1 MANLRS
7 LNNPKN
13 NMKHSMKQA
22 VLWFTIAAMVLPMP
36 MQALAQLLD
45 TPDADRKPKMILG
58 SGQILAPANTKGEI
72 KGGSAGL
79 KFEEAPIA
87 DVVGLVLREIAKVDY
102 VVHPP
107 INGTVTLA
115 TQGEVTAEHA
125 MLLLEAALQAN
136 GIQMARDSRGV
147 YHIGRPDAIKGIV
160 PSLRQVNSNPL
171 PPGQG
176 AVVVPLKNMGAT
188 EMATILR
195 SMAPPEAILRVDAL
209 RNIIVMSGTRP
220 QIEGWLDIVNTF
232 DVDLLKG
239 MSVGVF
245 PLKHV
250 STKDVEAA
258 IRMISGGSLAN
269 PARAPA
275 SGATPG
281 LPVAPATPNAATTPA
296 VNTDASMLGS
306 MRVLPIENIN
316 SILIVTPNPRQ
327 LEQARIWIDKLD
339 QPGNGLGGGDLQ
351 LFVYPVQ
358 NGNAKHLASV
368 LNGLFGNGVSTGI
381 NPNAPRAIAPGLQ
394 STTGAG
400 GGFGASAGGFGANST
415 GAFGMNNTQNQN
427 QNTPGVGVSTV
438 TLASGVRVMAD
449 EINNAILVYG
459 SRSEFDKIQNTL
471 KRLDVP
477 PTQVLI
483 EASIIEVTLND
494 DLKYG
499 LQWVFSDKTRGGL
512 SGNGTLSNLSGG
524 VLGAAAA
531 GFSYSL
537 SNSLGDVRAVINAL
551 ADKSLVNVISSPSLM
566 VLDNHTAT
574 IAVGTQ
580 QPVRTSETFIN
591 GTANV
596 TSAIQYKDTGVNLAV
611 TPSVNAGNM
620 VTLQINQSVTDVGS
634 QDGATGQRSFLQR
647 QINSKVAVRSGET
660 LVLGGLIRN
669 NVSTDK
675 TGIPYLQD
683 LPIFG
688 NLFGATIKSTART
701 ELLVV
706 ITPRVV
712 RNDVD
717 MKAIGQ
723 EMRDRMKS
731 LPDLP
736 KPAAFEPSVTEVNAK
751 PVPMKSVV
759 ESPQLVQSKQEGPK
773 PVPPTPLAPTL
784 APPSAPPA
792 PPPAPVAVPANLAP
806 LPLVMEPPKPAASVA
821 AVVPVV
827 KPEPEKEKP
836 TQQAKKKILKK
847 KATSPN
853 CEPVKKVARDAAVP
867 PCNTST
873 KGEQL

>member
-1 MANLRS
+1 
-7 LNNPKN
+7 
-13 NMKHSMKQA
+13 MKQA
-22 VLWFTIAAMVLPMP
+22 VLWFTIATMVLPMP
-36 MQALAQLLD
+36 MQATAQLLD
-45 TPDADRKPKMILG
+45 NVEADRQPKMIMG

-72 KGGSAGL
+72 KGTSSGL

-281 LPVAPATPNAATTPA
+281 NPAAPATPGSPNPATTPA
-296 VNTDASMLGS
+296 INTDASMLGS

-316 SILIVTPNPRQ
+316 SILIVTPNPRH
-327 LEQARIWIDKLD
+327 LEQARVWIDKLD

-381 NPNAPRAIAPGLQ
+381 NSNAPRAIAPGLQ
-394 STTGAG
+394 STPGAG
-400 GGFGASAGGFGANST
+400 GGFGVGAGGFGANT
-415 GAFGMNNTQNQN
+415 AGGFGVNNTQN
-427 QNTPGVGVSTV
+427 QNTPGVGISTV

-512 SGNGTLSNLSGG
+512 TGNGTLSSISGG
-524 VLGAAAA
+524 VLGGAAA

-620 VTLQINQSVTDVGS
+620 VTMQINQSVTDVGA

-675 TGIPYLQD
+675 IGIPYLQD

-688 NLFGATIKSTART
+688 NLFGATTKSTART

-723 EMRDRMKS
+723 DMRDRMKG

-751 PVPMKSVV
+751 PVPVKAVV
-759 ESPQLVQSKQEGPK
+759 EPPQLVQPKQEALK
-773 PVPPTPLAPTL
+773 PVLPPPLVPTL
-784 APPSAPPA
+784 APPLTPPA
-792 PPPAPVAVPANLAP
+792 PPPAPAPVAAPANLAP
-806 LPLVMEPPKPAASVA
+806 LPPVMEPPKPAASVTV
-821 AVVPVV
+821 VVPVV

-836 TQQAKKKILKK
+836 TQQPKKKILKK
-847 KATSPN
+847 KTPVPN
-853 CEPVKKVARDAAVP
+853 CEPVKKVALDTAVP
-867 PCNTST
+867 PCNTPT
-873 KGEQL
+873 KGEKT